1 MYTQK
6 VINIFKN
13 PKNAGGLHGA
23 NATSKVTDNSCGDII
38 KLYLKVNE
46 EGIIEEAK
54 FKTFG
59 CTASI
64 ASSSMLCDMVKG
76 LSIEEAEE
84 ITANDVLEELGGL
97 PAEKVHCASLAEEA
111 LREAIAD
118 YFKRLE
124 KELKKQQL
132 EEE

>member
-38 KLYLKVNE
+38 KLYLKINE

-76 LSIEEAEE
+76 LTIEEAEE
-84 ITANDVLEELGGL
+84 ITGGNILEELGGL
-97 PAEKVHCASLAEEA
+97 PPEKVHCCELADEA
-111 LREAIAD
+111 LHLAIDD

-124 KELKKQQL
+124 KEQKKL
-132 EEE
+132 DESI